1 MAEETQSTDQG
12 AAGKNKLVIIII
24 AAVIALLLI
33 VATILVIVLNSGGD
47 EHERNAGAPTAGQMS
62 QSAPPAAGT
71 PRSAGAKLS
80 VGPMYAF
87 DQFIV
92 NLTTQSG
99 RRYLKTTMN
108 VELTQ
113 PALTA
118 ELDTKRA
125 VVRDTVISILSSKS
139 IEEISTSKGKDKL
152 KSELVERLNEFLVDG
167 KIADLFFTEFVIQ

>member
-1 MAEETQSTDQG
+1 MAEETQGTEQG

-33 VATILVIVLNSGGD
+33 IAAVLVSISLSSSG
-47 EHERNAGAPTAGQMS
+47 EPEQNAGAPMAGQMP
-62 QSAPPAAGT
+62 QSAPPMAGT

-99 RRYLKTTMN
+99 RRYLKTTIN

-113 PALTA
+113 PTLTA

-152 KSELVERLNEFLVDG
+152 KSEIVERLNEFLVDG
-167 KIADLFFTEFVIQ
+167 KVVDLFFTEFVIQ